1 MYWFNSVKQIIEN
14 IAWEIIKKMW
24 SSEKIAIKVEKVKI
38 LTEIILRLK
47 AKLVS
52 YKYQSLNIK

>member
-1 MYWFNSVKQIIEN
+1 MHWFNSIKQIIEN

-24 SSEKIAIKVEKVKI
+24 SSEKIATKVEKVKT

>member
-1 MYWFNSVKQIIEN
+1 MHWFNSIKQIIES

-24 SSEKIAIKVEKVKI
+24 SSEKIATKVEKVKT